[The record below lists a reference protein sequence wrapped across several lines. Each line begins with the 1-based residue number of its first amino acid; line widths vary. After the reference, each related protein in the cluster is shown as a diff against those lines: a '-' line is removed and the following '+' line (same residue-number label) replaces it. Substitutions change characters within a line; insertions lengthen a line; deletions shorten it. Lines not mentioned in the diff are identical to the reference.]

1 MRKFIEFEVHEYM
14 DMYPKRSLRAMEES
28 EAQNFAEENILT
40 DFSIVSWNY

>member
-1 MRKFIEFEVHEYM
+1 MQNPSLITENHE
-14 DMYPKRSLRAMEES
+14 RAAQFKTRE